1 MYKAITFFDLDHTLL
16 NEQTKVDDEVA
27 AAMKQL
33 RENNV
38 LPVISSG
45 RNIFEITEIMKKT
58 GIDTVVGAN
67 GSYVQFEGKP
77 VYKSLVPNE
86 LITSLM
92 EFGKPFEDSVTVYN
106 DKDYRISFVNET
118 VKNNYAS
125 INTPVP
131 PVGVDDFIKD
141 NEVVM
146 MVINTVG
153 HDQDYIDKF
162 AGKLTFYRNTPYS
175 MDVVMDGGSKMRGI
189 QELQKNTGLEG
200 IPTYAFGDGNNDVP
214 MLEYVDHP
222 VVMGNGLPHVKE
234 LAEFI
239 TTNNTDHGIVNGLK
253 HFDLI

>member
-1 MYKAITFFDLDHTLL
+1 MYKAIAFFDLDHTLL
-16 NEQTKVDDEVA
+16 NEQTKVDDEVVD
-27 AAMKQL
+27 AMKQL

-45 RNIFEITEIMKKT
+45 RNIFEITEILNRT

-67 GSYVQFEGKP
+67 GSYVEYEGKP
-77 VYKSLVPNE
+77 VYKSLISNE
-86 LITSLM
+86 LIEEFM
-92 EFGKPFEDSVTVYN
+92 EFAKPFDDSVTVYN
-106 DKDYRISFVNET
+106 DEDYRINFVNDN
-118 VKNNYAS
+118 VKSNYAS
-125 INTPVP
+125 INTPIP
-131 PVGVDDFIKD
+131 PLGVNDYIK
-141 NEVVM
+141 NHEIVM

-153 HDQDYIDKF
+153 HDKDYIDKF

-175 MDVVMDGGSKMRGI
+175 MDVVMDGGSKKRGI
-189 QELQKNTGLEG
+189 QELQKNAGLEN

-239 TTNNTDHGIVNGLK
+239 TTNNTNHGIVNGLK